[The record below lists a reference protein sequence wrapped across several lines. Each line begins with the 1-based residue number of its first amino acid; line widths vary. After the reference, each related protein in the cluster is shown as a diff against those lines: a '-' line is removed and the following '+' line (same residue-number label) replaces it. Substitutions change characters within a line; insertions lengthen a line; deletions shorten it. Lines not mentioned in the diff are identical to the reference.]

1 MIFVDT
7 GAWYASVV
15 PADANHAAASRWLS
29 RNTAPLITT
38 NYVVDE
44 TLTLLR
50 ARGQTVS
57 ALGLG
62 DEFFQGALATV
73 HHLSETEI
81 FQAWQVFR
89 QFTDKAWSFTDCSS
103 KVVIERLRLT
113 HAFSFDRHFQ
123 QFGSVIMV
131 P

>member
-62 DEFFQGALATV
+62 VSLTV
-73 HHLSETEI
+73 AAKWL
-81 FQAWQVFR
+81 
-89 QFTDKAWSFTDCSS
+89 
-103 KVVIERLRLT
+103 
-113 HAFSFDRHFQ
+113 
-123 QFGSVIMV
+123 
-131 P
+131 

>member
-1 MIFVDT
+1 MTFVDT

-29 RNTAPLITT
+29 RNTVPLITT

-50 ARGQTVS
+50 ARGQM
-57 ALGLG
+57 AGAIGLG
-62 DEFFQGALATV
+62 DELFGGMLATV
-73 HHLSETEI
+73 HHLTETEI
-81 FQAWQVFR
+81 FQAWHVFR

-103 KVVIERLRLT
+103 KVVIERLGLT
-113 HAFSFDRHFQ
+113 HAFTFDPHFH
-123 QFGSVIMV
+123 QFGSVIVV